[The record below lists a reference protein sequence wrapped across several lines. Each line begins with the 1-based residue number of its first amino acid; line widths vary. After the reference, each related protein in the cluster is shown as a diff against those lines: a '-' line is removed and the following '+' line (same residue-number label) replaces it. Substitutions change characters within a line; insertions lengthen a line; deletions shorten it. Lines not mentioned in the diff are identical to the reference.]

1 MTTALLED
9 KTRDEIW
16 AGPVI
21 DCDVHINVPS
31 LEALFP
37 YQDAVWVQAARERGF
52 KGPAGLSL
60 IYPPAL
66 ETTARNE
73 WRSTDGRAPATTL
86 EQLRTH
92 ILDPWRVDRAILNC
106 YYAVDSV
113 RHPDWAIALA
123 RSVNDWIIDN
133 WLDKDPRLSASLV
146 IPARDP
152 VAAAQEIDRV
162 GGHPGFVQVLLPVRS
177 ERLYGQR
184 VFWPM
189 FEAIERNK
197 LVAGLHWGGLAENGP
212 TPTGYASWFVE
223 EYAEEPQLFGS
234 QMTSMIVEGLFQ
246 KFPGLRV
253 SMLEGG
259 FTWLP
264 TWSWNLNK
272 KWKGLRREF
281 PWVDRLPTEIIR
293 DHFRFSIAPA
303 DMGPPEQMKRL
314 LGWLGTEDLL
324 MYASD
329 YPHLHTDDVDVLL
342 GLMSET
348 MRANVMSETARRWY
362 GF

>member
-1 MTTALLED
+1 METTLL
-9 KTRDEIW
+9 KNLARDEIW

-21 DCDVHINVPS
+21 DCDVHANVPS
-31 LEALFP
+31 LDTLFAF
-37 YQDAVWVQAARERGF
+37 QDELWVEQARERGF
-52 KGPAGLSL
+52 RRPAGLSL
-60 IYPPAL
+60 LYPPAL
-66 ETTARNE
+66 QTTARDE
-73 WRSTDGRAPATTL
+73 WRPANGSTPASSL
-86 EQLRTH
+86 KHLQEH
-92 ILDPWRVDRAILNC
+92 ILDPCRVEKAVVNC

-113 RHPDWAIALA
+113 RHPDWAAALA
-123 RSVNDWIIDN
+123 RSVNDWLIQE
-133 WLDKDPRLSASLV
+133 WLDKDPRLAASMV

-152 VAAAQEIDRV
+152 AAAAAEIDRV

-184 VFWPM
+184 VFWPL

-246 KFPGLRV
+246 RFPGLKV

-293 DHFRFSIAPA
+293 DHFRFSVAPA
-303 DMGPPEQMKRL
+303 DLGPPEQMERIL
-314 LGWLGTEDLL
+314 RWLNSEDLL

-329 YPHLHTDDVDVLL
+329 YPHLHTDDL
-342 GLMSET
+342 GEFLGIMSEK
-348 MRANVMSETARRWY
+348 MRSNVMSQTARRWY

>member
-1 MTTALLED
+1 METSTFSNLVND
-9 KTRDEIW
+9 KIW
-16 AGPVI
+16 SGPVI
-21 DCDVHINVPS
+21 DCDVHVNVPS
-31 LEALFP
+31 LEAIFEHL
-37 YQDAVWVQAARERGF
+37 DDVWVEASNERGF
-52 KGPAGLSL
+52 RRPPGLNL

-66 ETTARNE
+66 ETTARRE
-73 WRSTDGRAPATTL
+73 WRPADGTMPASSIEVL
-86 EQLRTH
+86 ARDL
-92 ILDPWRVDRAILNC
+92 LDPCRVERAIINC

-113 RHPDWAIALA
+113 RHPDWGPALA
-123 RSVNDWIIDN
+123 RAVNDWLIKEF
-133 WLDKDPRLSASLV
+133 LDKDSRLSASLV
-146 IPARDP
+146 IPARDA
-152 VAAAQEIDRV
+152 VAAAEEIDRV
-162 GGHPGFVQVLLPVRS
+162 GGHPGFVQVLLPVRTD
-177 ERLYGQR
+177 RLYGQR

-189 FEAIERNK
+189 FEAMERHK

-212 TPTGYASWFVE
+212 TPTGYASWYVE

-234 QMTSMIVEGLFQ
+234 QMTSMIIEGLFQ

-264 TWSWNLNK
+264 TWSWNMNK
-272 KWKGLRREF
+272 KWKGLRRDF

-303 DMGPPEQMKRL
+303 DLGPPEQMERIL
-314 LGWLGTEDLL
+314 RWLNSEDLL

-329 YPHLHTDDVDVLL
+329 YPHLHTDELGDLL
-342 GLMSET
+342 SLMSET